1 MEASALPKRSTLA
14 VIALRSIMNV
24 PDLFK
29 FRIFGFLKI
38 SLILRGRLQWDA
50 LPVVFELEGCFLC
63 FPFIRDSCNQAI
75 GRSDRFSGERFHVFT
90 RFFSIQHPGSVEVK
104 RTLCNPSVAFSGVDQ
119 SGIAPV

>member
-50 LPVVFELEGCFLC
+50 LPGVFELEGCFLC
-63 FPFIRDSCNQAI
+63 FPFIRDSCNQASAVPTVF
-75 GRSDRFSGERFHVFT
+75 RVNDSTFSR
-90 RFFSIQHPGSVEVK
+90 
-104 RTLCNPSVAFSGVDQ
+104 AFSASSTQVL
-119 SGIAPV
+119 